1 MHIPLLRL
9 RLAYSY
15 FFIGSRCNARF
26 SYQNSSAIFLFSPS
40 RLPTPVTIQSTPLHV
55 TQARARAHTH
65 THTHIHTHQCLLCS
79 GFLMEQ
85 LTISLLHQSSAGLI
99 SLLHILSISLLHI
112 LVAAY
117 IEHHNLVVASLLH
130 SSSAGLIVA
139 FLSRLMD
146 VHLSRLAHP
155 LSLSLSLATTVSFP
169 RTSTKCISLPR
180 SHVPFRVPPS
190 HSRRRDTAVTSCNCS
205 IPCPTLPLASP
216 LHRDAL
222 SLMYPLRYHDT

>member
-40 RLPTPVTIQSTPLHV
+40 RLPTPVTIQSAPLHV
-55 TQARARAHTH
+55 TQARARTH

-180 SHVPFRVPPS
+180 NHVPFRVPPS